1 MMHMHNEL
9 DRKTKSGS
17 IILEIAITAPVFCL
31 IAVFLLSGIVC
42 LKAEVLFSQAIDQV
56 TQEIAVGVPV
66 AGGVIDL
73 TESALELLNEASVSG
88 TQNNSGNVVSDQAT
102 PSLLSALG
110 GVDALFE
117 TIGIEVE
124 DISATLLL
132 GKGVRD
138 RIVATFYSYL
148 PNDDLVHERIQ
159 NVSVYLDYDEARKVI
174 WIRVYYEWNTIFGS
188 VDKMIE
194 SAVPIYGDLQLSLPD
209 TNQDQTAA
217 DKLWSLSNFERGLSI
232 RTTFGANLPA
242 TYPVIATWNSGQA
255 TAIKSIDL
263 TAPGYAVSGEL
274 TKNVQGFISELS
286 SFSGTKSP
294 WGASEITISED
305 MISSRTLVIV
315 IPDNAPDSV
324 YSELLACES
333 YARAQGISLNIEE
346 YGHSYRYEEQENE
359 SDIEQLTS

>member
-1 MMHMHNEL
+1 MMHMH
-9 DRKTKSGS
+9 DAFVRKAKSGS
-17 IILEIAITAPVFCL
+17 IILEIAITVPIFCL
-31 IAVFLLSGIVC
+31 IAAFLLSGIVC
-42 LKAEVLFSQAIDQV
+42 LRAEVLFSQAIDQV

-73 TESALELLNEASVSG
+73 AESALVLLNTVSVSG
-88 TQNNSGNVVSDQAT
+88 TETNTGDTASQQAT
-102 PSLLSALG
+102 PTLLSAIG
-110 GVDALFE
+110 GVDAFFE
-117 TIGIEVE
+117 AIGIEVE

-132 GKGVRD
+132 GEGVRD

-148 PNDDLVHERIQ
+148 PDDDLIHERIQ

-194 SAVPIYGDLQLSLPD
+194 SAVPIYGDLQLSLPA
-209 TNQDQTAA
+209 TNQKHTAA

-232 RTTFGANLPA
+232 RSTFGANLPA
-242 TYPVIATWNSGQA
+242 TYPVIASWNNGNA

-274 TKNVQGFISELS
+274 TEKVQGFISDLS
-286 SFSGTKSP
+286 SFSGTEDP
-294 WGASEITISED
+294 WGASEISISED

-324 YSELLACES
+324 YEELLACHS
-333 YARAQGISLNIEE
+333 NANAQGIELVIEE
-346 YGHSYRYEEQENE
+346 YGHSYRYEEQNNE
-359 SDIEQLTS
+359 SDIEQDTK